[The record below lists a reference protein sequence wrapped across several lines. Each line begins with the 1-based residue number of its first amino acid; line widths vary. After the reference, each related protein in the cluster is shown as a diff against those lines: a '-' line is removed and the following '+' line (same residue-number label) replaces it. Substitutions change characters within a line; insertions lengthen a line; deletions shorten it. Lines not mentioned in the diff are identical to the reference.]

1 MWEKQKY
8 LYVCGTVLFCTS
20 GKSVVLTLVVVCLF
34 SVERRQYAMK
44 KVRSTGVALFVAL
57 FVALALFTTGAFA
70 QSTQSDTT
78 SKGVTAHTVVSVQAQ
93 ALRPFGF
100 RRFHR
105 RSFGFRRAGFFRG
118 PRFFRGGRFF
128 RGRRFFHRARFF
140 RGGRFFRSGQVGAT
154 AIAVADDAVAIASV
168 GGFGGCGGGCGSW
181 GGFGGCDSFGF
192 DDLFGCW

>member
-1 MWEKQKY
+1 M
-8 LYVCGTVLFCTS
+8 
-20 GKSVVLTLVVVCLF
+20 
-34 SVERRQYAMK
+34 R

-70 QSTQSDTT
+70 QSAQSDTT

-105 RSFGFRRAGFFRG
+105 RSFGFRRASFFRG
-118 PRFFRGGRFF
+118 SRFFRGGRFF
-128 RGRRFFHRARFF
+128 RRAGFF
-140 RGGRFFRSGQVGAT
+140 RGSRFFRSRRVGAT

-168 GGFGGCGGGCGSW
+168 GGFGGCGGGCGGFGGCGSW
-181 GGFGGCDSFGF
+181 GGFGGCGCDSFGF
-192 DDLFGCW
+192 DDLFGCCW